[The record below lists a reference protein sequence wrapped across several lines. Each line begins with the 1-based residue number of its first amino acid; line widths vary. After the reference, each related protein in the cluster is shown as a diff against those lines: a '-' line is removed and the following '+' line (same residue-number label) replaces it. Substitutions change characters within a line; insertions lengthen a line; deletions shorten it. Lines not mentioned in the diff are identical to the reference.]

1 MLVIAGARKSGTDM
15 GSLRSGASRSR
26 LRDPINKVKDRTAWG
41 TMGVDDVSVA
51 ELFAGVGGFR
61 LGLEY
66 KGVARKWPRP
76 RVDGFEVIWSN
87 QWEPDEVTKKD
98 EGKQWASKIY
108 TKWFGSEG
116 HEGGDIHEFTKTVEA
131 TQQIPDI
138 DMLVGGFPC
147 QDYSV
152 ARTISG
158 EMGIHGEKGKL
169 WEPIWRII
177 GRSHK
182 RKTSKRPKLILL
194 ENVPRLLNS
203 PASSRGLNFAI
214 ILKRLIGFGYDVE
227 WRVINASD
235 YGMPQQR
242 KRVFILAYRTQ
253 GHGGERKGILGEE
266 HFGLNGQN
274 RKTRNPMERW
284 MFGDS
289 DVDHEDDWEVGP
301 FAMAFPSE
309 PDSYKRKELKMDGFS
324 NKSSDF
330 GNAGYAWEG
339 WMGNRRWVK
348 QFCSWNTTASYEGR
362 KRFLGDV
369 LVKEHAPSYEVS
381 EDRRAEWDYVKG
393 ARKEWRIRKR
403 DRENVGEELWAIYE
417 DCMASMDQDKWD
429 RHEGRFTELEGEDGP
444 YRYVEGAI
452 ANPDRLDK
460 ASRTVVT
467 AEIGSSPSRMRHI
480 IEQDGVRRRLMP
492 IELER
497 LNQFPDNWTRIDGI
511 ADSKR
516 GFLMGNALVVGVID
530 RLREPLL
537 DRIS

>member
-1 MLVIAGARKSGTDM
+1 M
-15 GSLRSGASRSR
+15 G
-26 LRDPINKVKDRTAWG
+26 RDIR
-41 TMGVDDVSVA
+41 VA

-66 KGVARKWPRP
+66 KGVARRWPRP
-76 RVDGFEVIWSN
+76 RAEGFEVIWSN
-87 QWEPDEVTKKD
+87 QWEPDEITKKD
-98 EGKQWASKIY
+98 EGKQWASEIY
-108 TKWFGSEG
+108 TKWFGNEG

-177 GRSHK
+177 DRIHK
-182 RKTSKRPKLILL
+182 KKTSKRPKLILL

-203 PASSRGLNFAI
+203 PASDRGLNFAI
-214 ILKRLIGFGYDVE
+214 ILKRLLGLGYDVE
-227 WRVINASD
+227 WRVIDASH

-242 KRVFILAYRTQ
+242 RRVFILAYRTPAKSKTTK
-253 GHGGERKGILGEE
+253 EILGKED
-266 HFGLNGQN
+266 FGLNGQI
-274 RKTRNPMERW
+274 RKMRKKYDVKPMEHW
-284 MFGDS
+284 MFGNPN
-289 DVDHEDDWEVGP
+289 VNHEDDWEVGP
-301 FAMAFPSE
+301 FAKAFPSE

-324 NKSSDF
+324 SKSSDF
-330 GNAGYAWEG
+330 GKAGYAWNG
-339 WMGNRRWVK
+339 RMGNRRWVK
-348 QFCSWNTTASYEGR
+348 QFCSWNTAARYER
-362 KRFLGDV
+362 KKMVLGDV
-369 LVKEHAPSYEVS
+369 LVKEHGSSYEVS

-403 DRENVGEELWAIYE
+403 DRENVGEELWTIYQ

-429 RHEGRFTELEGEDGP
+429 FHEEDFARLEGEDGP

-516 GFLMGNALVVGVID
+516 GFLMGNALVVGVIE
-530 RLREPLL
+530 RLRNPIRNL
-537 DRIS
+537 ISNRS